1 MAPDTSSVLASP
13 EVITLQEPQSLEP
26 RAIRNVL
33 GTYPTG
39 VAIVTTRA
47 PDGRPVGLTINSF
60 ASVSLS
66 PPIVLWSLANSS
78 SSLDIFKHCSHFA
91 IHFLAAQ
98 DDGLASRFASS
109 AVNDKFLGV
118 ECTDAEEGVPL
129 LNSAMATLLCKQGE
143 SLIAGDHLVMFG
155 EVTNVWSKPADPLVF
170 HRGRLIGLADPTY

>member
-66 PPIVLWSLANSS
+66 PPI
-78 SSLDIFKHCSHFA
+78 
-91 IHFLAAQ
+91 
-98 DDGLASRFASS
+98 
-109 AVNDKFLGV
+109 
-118 ECTDAEEGVPL
+118 
-129 LNSAMATLLCKQGE
+129 
-143 SLIAGDHLVMFG
+143 MFG
-155 EVTNVWSKPADPLVF
+155 EVTKVWSKPADPLVF